1 MVKNAQQYPKCY
13 HIPEEVPHC
22 TPSTPDGCGKHTP
35 PCDVYSSK
43 DFFVHQIK
51 YRNILRTACLRQL
64 LLFFFNLKTVKFF
77 KLYSLIFSADQET
90 ELSLPDNPNQFSLP
104 SPPLSALFS
113 IKKLA

>member
-51 YRNILRTACLRQL
+51 HSNLIKMKHFKNCMFLSMTTFTI
-64 LLFFFNLKTVKFF
+64 FF
-77 KLYSLIFSADQET
+77 
-90 ELSLPDNPNQFSLP
+90 
-104 SPPLSALFS
+104 
-113 IKKLA
+113 